1 MSKQEFLARLK
12 IALAGLP
19 KDEVDE
25 RLNFYSEMIDD
36 RMEEGFSEEAAVA
49 GVGSMGNIVTQ
60 AVSEVP
66 IGKLVK
72 ERIKPKRSLSGGEVA
87 LIVLVF
93 PLWFPLLV
101 AFLAIVFSLYVTLF
115 ALSLSLWG
123 VEVGFW
129 GAAIGGVGIAVMYG
143 FQGFMM
149 PGLAALGVGLF
160 AAGVAIVWIA
170 ACVSATKGIIKLGG
184 KLGVGIKRL
193 FIRKEKAE

>member
-49 GVGSMGNIVTQ
+49 GVGPMGNIVTQ

-87 LIVLVF
+87 LIILGF

-123 VEVGFW
+123 VEIGFW
-129 GAAIGGVGIAVMYG
+129 GAAIGGVGIAVIYG
-143 FQGFMM
+143 FQGFAM

-160 AAGVAIVWIA
+160 AAGFAIVWIA
-170 ACVSATKGIIKLGG
+170 ACVGATKGIIKLGG
-184 KLGVGIKRL
+184 KLGVGIKKL

>member
-101 AFLAIVFSLYVTLF
+101 AFLAIANPYFEPHDTFRLSAGEMFTKAMQLYISHPEWF
-115 ALSLSLWG
+115 
-123 VEVGFW
+123 E
-129 GAAIGGVGIAVMYG
+129 
-143 FQGFMM
+143 
-149 PGLAALGVGLF
+149 
-160 AAGVAIVWIA
+160 
-170 ACVSATKGIIKLGG
+170 
-184 KLGVGIKRL
+184 
-193 FIRKEKAE
+193 

>member
-49 GVGSMGNIVTQ
+49 GVGPMGNIVTQ

-66 IGKLVK
+66 ISKLVK

-87 LIVLVF
+87 LIILGF

-101 AFLAIVFSLYVTLF
+101 AFCAIIFSLYVTLF
-115 ALSLSLWG
+115 SLVIAFWG
-123 VEVGFW
+123 VEVGLW
-129 GAAIGGVGIAVMYG
+129 GAAIGGVATAAIYG
-143 FQGFMM
+143 FQGFAM
-149 PGLAALGVGLF
+149 PGVAMLGIGLF
-160 AAGVAIVWIA
+160 AFGAAIIGISICIA
-170 ACVSATKGIIKLGG
+170 ASKGIFKLGG
-184 KLGVGIKRL
+184 KLGVGVKRL
-193 FIRKEKAE
+193 FIRKESTK